1 MFCSKCGYKNNEDA
15 RYCINCGNMLNNNVN
30 NNNDNALTKAYK
42 RKSTSTKIG
51 IISLII
57 LFVTR
62 TLAIL
67 LAIIG
72 LVIGIKEKEKR
83 GIIINIICIIIS
95 ILFILGGIILNF
107 VSEFEENNYIGE
119 YACSDYVENST
130 NALEE
135 TMKFSLKKDKTF
147 LMTYSYSTAS
157 GIIDGTYEIT
167 GIKYT
172 TKNNENYTTYT
183 INFDANTRVINGEKI
198 TEPYVTQYNLIIA
211 DTSEVYLQ
219 NTISNSLYLCRKIE
233 S

>member
-107 VSEFEENNYIGE
+107 VSEFEENNYIE
-119 YACSDYVENST
+119 ST
-130 NALEE
+130 N
-135 TMKFSLKKDKTF
+135 
-147 LMTYSYSTAS
+147 
-157 GIIDGTYEIT
+157 I
-167 GIKYT
+167 
-172 TKNNENYTTYT
+172 
-183 INFDANTRVINGEKI
+183 
-198 TEPYVTQYNLIIA
+198 
-211 DTSEVYLQ
+211 
-219 NTISNSLYLCRKIE
+219 
-233 S
+233 